1 MRDLSGISRRPGSV
15 VDATCPRSHWT
26 ARYPAWWATEDEPA
40 KEPMKDEDRAWV
52 SEIVFELQQEREALQ
67 LERSALQEERAG
79 IERERLAL
87 QQEREA
93 MEQERSMPQRGE
105 TWTTHALTPSETD
118 DAALER
124 LKLRLNWDGCDVEA
138 EAKQGWTLLAY
149 AQAAN
154 DLAAIRAIRQKTYV
168 TSVIEN
174 RERGRSSSVKTPA
187 SKFATRPV
195 PRPAHVEAEKVGKA
209 GANLPA
215 PPHAKAMSS
224 RLLIGPPQYTKAM
237 SSRLLIGEPVQEERK
252 EAPPRYTKAM
262 SSRLLI
268 GEPVQEERKEAGS
281 EAGAAQS
288 GTELSRSMP
297 ANMLAEMRRAPSRNL
312 VRGTLGVSYLQRHAP
327 SGVVDGIDEEKQP
340 SGAAY
345 DASIGDLRRAPSRH
359 LVRGELGV
367 SYLEK
372 HLSSP
377 PASPPNE
384 ASRLPATTEEEEMVE
399 VEAVNVQ

>member
-1 MRDLSGISRRPGSV
+1 M
-15 VDATCPRSHWT
+15 
-26 ARYPAWWATEDEPA
+26 
-40 KEPMKDEDRAWV
+40 KEEDRAWV

-79 IERERLAL
+79 IERERLVL
-87 QQEREA
+87 EQEREA
-93 MEQERSMPQRGE
+93 MRQERSMPQRGK
-105 TWTTHALTPSETD
+105 TRTTHALTPSETD

-124 LKLRLNWDGCDVEA
+124 LKLRINWDGCDVEA

-154 DLAAIRAIRQKTYV
+154 DLAAIRAIRRKTYV
-168 TSVIEN
+168 KSVIEN
-174 RERGRSSSVKTPA
+174 REPGRSSSVKTPA
-187 SKFATRPV
+187 SKFATQPV

-252 EAPPRYTKAM
+252 EDPPRYTKAM

-268 GEPVQEERKEAGS
+268 GEPVQEERKEDPPRYTKAMSSRLLIGEPVQEGKEAGS
-281 EAGAAQS
+281 EAAAAQS
-288 GTELSRSMP
+288 GTELSRSTP

-327 SGVVDGIDEEKQP
+327 SGVVDGIDQEKQP
-340 SGAAY
+340 SGAAH
-345 DASIGDLRRAPSRH
+345 DASTGDLRRAPSRH

-384 ASRLPATTEEEEMVE
+384 ASRLPATTEEEEETVE
-399 VEAVNVQ
+399 VESVNVQ

>member
-1 MRDLSGISRRPGSV
+1 M
-15 VDATCPRSHWT
+15 
-26 ARYPAWWATEDEPA
+26 
-40 KEPMKDEDRAWV
+40 KEEDRAWV

-79 IERERLAL
+79 IERERLVL
-87 QQEREA
+87 EQEREA
-93 MEQERSMPQRGE
+93 MRQERSMPQRGK
-105 TWTTHALTPSETD
+105 TRTTHALTPSETD

-124 LKLRLNWDGCDVEA
+124 LKLRINWDGCDVEA

-154 DLAAIRAIRQKTYV
+154 DLAAIRAIRRKTYV
-168 TSVIEN
+168 KSVIEN
-174 RERGRSSSVKTPA
+174 REPGRSSSVKTPA
-187 SKFATRPV
+187 SKFATQPV

-252 EAPPRYTKAM
+252 EDPPRYTKAM

-268 GEPVQEERKEAGS
+268 GEPVQEGKEAGS
-281 EAGAAQS
+281 EAAAAQS
-288 GTELSRSMP
+288 GTELSRSTP

-327 SGVVDGIDEEKQP
+327 SGVVDGIDQEKQP
-340 SGAAY
+340 SGAAH
-345 DASIGDLRRAPSRH
+345 DASTGDLRRAPSRH

-384 ASRLPATTEEEEMVE
+384 ASRLPATTEEEEETVE
-399 VEAVNVQ
+399 VESVNVQ